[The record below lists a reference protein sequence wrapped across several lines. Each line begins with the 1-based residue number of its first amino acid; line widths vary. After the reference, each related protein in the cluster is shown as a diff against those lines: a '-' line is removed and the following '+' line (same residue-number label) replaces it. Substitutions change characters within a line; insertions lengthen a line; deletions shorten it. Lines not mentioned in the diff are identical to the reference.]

1 MSKKQYFFGWF
12 NMNII
17 CVMISISIIEIAI
30 IPDGVS
36 QTVQNH
42 ISDNWIFLAKCRD
55 SLLSVC
61 PAWERPD
68 ACNVIYILKSEFLSI
83 PNIE

>member
-1 MSKKQYFFGWF
+1 MRKKQYFFGWL

-42 ISDNWIFLAKCRD
+42 ILDNWIFLAKLRD

-68 ACNVIYILKSEFLSI
+68 PSNVIYILKSEFLLI